1 MPLPVNIQ
9 FSIIIYS
16 FLSGLLVGAMFDL
29 YRIIRG
35 KSVPKPVIVIED
47 ILFAVLAAIVVF
59 TFLLYTDYAFL
70 GPYVYLFMVA
80 ALFLYIKFISPIVMM
95 MELAII
101 QGGGKAIRIYLKTF
115 YTLLN
120 LFFTILQ
127 EKDNR
132 KQKIA

>member
-101 QGGGKAIRIYLKTF
+101 QGGGKAIRVIYKNILYPFKFIF
-115 YTLLN
+115 YNITG
-120 LFFTILQ
+120 
-127 EKDNR
+127 KR
-132 KQKIA
+132 

>member
-1 MPLPVNIQ
+1 MPLPINIQ
-9 FSIIIYS
+9 FSIILYS

-101 QGGGKAIRIYLKTF
+101 QGGGKAIRVIYKNILYPFKFIF
-115 YTLLN
+115 YNITG
-120 LFFTILQ
+120 
-127 EKDNR
+127 KR
-132 KQKIA
+132 

>member
-1 MPLPVNIQ
+1 MPLPINIQ
-9 FSIIIYS
+9 FSIILYS

-95 MELAII
+95 MELALI
-101 QGGGKAIRIYLKTF
+101 QGGGKAIRVIYKNILYPFKFIF
-115 YTLLN
+115 YNITG
-120 LFFTILQ
+120 
-127 EKDNR
+127 KR
-132 KQKIA
+132 

>member
-47 ILFAVLAAIVVF
+47 ILCAVLAAIVVF

-101 QGGGKAIRIYLKTF
+101 QGGGKAIRVIYKNILYPFKFIF
-115 YTLLN
+115 YNITG
-120 LFFTILQ
+120 
-127 EKDNR
+127 KR
-132 KQKIA
+132 

>member
-1 MPLPVNIQ
+1 MPLPINIQ

-101 QGGGKAIRIYLKTF
+101 QGGGKAIRVIYKNILYPFKFIF
-115 YTLLN
+115 YNITG
-120 LFFTILQ
+120 
-127 EKDNR
+127 KR
-132 KQKIA
+132 

>member
-1 MPLPVNIQ
+1 MPLPINIQ
-9 FSIIIYS
+9 FSIILYS

-80 ALFLYIKFISPIVMM
+80 ALFLYIKFISPIVIM

-101 QGGGKAIRIYLKTF
+101 QGGGKAIRVIYKNILYPFKFIF
-115 YTLLN
+115 YNITG
-120 LFFTILQ
+120 
-127 EKDNR
+127 KR
-132 KQKIA
+132 